1 MIANSKQKLSQWRVI
16 DILSTVIALTIFYLI
31 LINANSN
38 ILASLGFKTRTGFAE
53 FIPVFVL
60 SLYISFRL
68 PNSIGRFFSI
78 TFTFIFFG
86 LALAELWKTG
96 QSQSTVFN
104 GIIPLFDA
112 SSYYTDALR
121 LTIGQNFS
129 SFSARR
135 PLFPGLFAVLLSITD
150 RNLMVS
156 LALLTTITAGACY
169 LTVLEIKRTHGAE
182 AAVFVLL
189 ILFLFYRFHIGLV
202 MSESLGVA
210 LGALGFALVWRGFHK
225 SSLFTTC
232 LGIFVFTLAL
242 IARAGTFFVLPLLVL
257 YRAWVFRKS
266 GSWLSWQ
273 FLVGGMVAIVAGF
286 LLNWLMFRLLAI
298 PSGIM
303 FANFSYSLYG
313 LASGGKHWSY
323 IFETH
328 PEILKLQE
336 PYQSGM
342 IYKLAFEQI
351 RNNPGLLFQGMLYNW
366 SNFLS
371 VEGYGAFSF
380 AGGSNT
386 TINFIVQCGLYVL
399 SAFGIYRWFRNRSSD
414 NVLSG
419 LVIMSALG
427 ILLSVPFLPPTD
439 ASRVRPYASSIIIF
453 ALLPTM
459 GLMFF
464 LDMIGSKTNITS
476 KPDSDILSSEIT
488 SWYSLA
494 LIAIIAVGP
503 YIVKSMGKPPQIQSS
518 TCSAGETS
526 IVARFDPGTYFNIT
540 PDSSTTQDGMPNF
553 HLTTY
558 KRNSHDLANQYLID
572 WAVKVTPPTSIFYA
586 FDYRTNN
593 NAIIQSPD
601 DFIAKPGNLLEICGY
616 SETSPNL
623 TDYNIFYAQSIN
635 VISQ

>member
-1 MIANSKQKLSQWRVI
+1 M
-16 DILSTVIALTIFYLI
+16 
-31 LINANSN
+31 
-38 ILASLGFKTRTGFAE
+38 
-53 FIPVFVL
+53 
-60 SLYISFRL
+60 
-68 PNSIGRFFSI
+68 
-78 TFTFIFFG
+78 
-86 LALAELWKTG
+86 G

-135 PLFPGLFAVLLSITD
+135 PLFPGLFTVLLSITD
-150 RNLMVS
+150 RNLMAS
-156 LALLTTITAGACY
+156 LALLTAITAGACY
-169 LTVLEIKRTHGAE
+169 LAVLEIKRTHGAE

-225 SSLFTTC
+225 LNLLTTW

-242 IARAGTFFVLPLLVL
+242 IARAGTFFVLPFLVL
-257 YRAWVFRKS
+257 YGAWVFRRP
-266 GSWLSWQ
+266 GNWLSWQ
-273 FLVGGMVAIVAGF
+273 FLAGGMAAIVAGF
-286 LLNWLMFRLLAI
+286 LLNWLVFRLLAI
-298 PSGIM
+298 PSGTM

-328 PEILKLQE
+328 PELLKLQE

-386 TINFIVQCGLYVL
+386 TANFIVQCGLYVL
-399 SAFGIYRWFRNRSSD
+399 SALGIYRWLKNKSSD

-419 LVIMSALG
+419 LVIVSVFG
-427 ILLSVPFLPPTD
+427 ILISVPFLPPTD

-464 LDMIGSKTNITS
+464 LDMIGAKIVS
-476 KPDSDILSSEIT
+476 KPNPNALSSEIT
-488 SWYSLA
+488 AWYSLT
-494 LIAIIAVGP
+494 LIAIIAIGP
-503 YIVKSMGKPPQIQSS
+503 YTAKRAGSLPELPPS
-518 TCSAGETS
+518 TCGARETS
-526 IVARFDPGTYFNIT
+526 IISRLDAGTYFNVV
-540 PDSSTTQDGMPNF
+540 PDNSSIQDGMPYF

-558 KRNSHDLANQYLID
+558 KHNSHDLANQYLID
-572 WAVKVTPPTSIFYA
+572 WAVKATPPVSIFYA
-586 FDYRTNN
+586 FDYRTFNN
-593 NAIIQSPD
+593 EIIQSPSQ
-601 DFIAKPGNLLEICGY
+601 FVPKPGTLLEICGY
-616 SETSPNL
+616 PEKSPLL
-623 TDYNIFYAQSIN
+623 TDYNIFYAQSIHEF
-635 VISQ
+635 SH